1 MWAHNLVTLHYSDDD
16 TDYPALFQL
25 WKPVDLE
32 KLEQGLLAAGLKLKD
47 SKYALKETAP
57 YKWRQYVLGV
67 WRRNQKKDG
76 VAALYDSKLHI
87 GEQLLQQWVQDHPD
101 GSAEGFG

>member
-1 MWAHNLVTLHYSDDD
+1 LIHYGHDFEQIAYLFDHVQQRYVWAHNLVTLHYSDDD

-47 SKYALKETAP
+47 SKHA
-57 YKWRQYVLGV
+57 
-67 WRRNQKKDG
+67 
-76 VAALYDSKLHI
+76 
-87 GEQLLQQWVQDHPD
+87 
-101 GSAEGFG
+101 